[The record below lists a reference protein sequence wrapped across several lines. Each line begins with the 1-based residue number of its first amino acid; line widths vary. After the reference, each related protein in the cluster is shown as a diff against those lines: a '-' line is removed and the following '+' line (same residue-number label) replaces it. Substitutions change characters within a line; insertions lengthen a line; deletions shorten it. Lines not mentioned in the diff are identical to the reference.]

1 MKKIVER
8 QVKRPKF
15 ILIETGFTASA
26 HKFTEFGRKFQL
38 DEDSFVDIWK
48 GSLEY
53 LIAKKD
59 REDESYDHRLSLKK
73 KEKKCIMSSQKNT

>member
-38 DEDSFVDIWK
+38 DEDS
-48 GSLEY
+48 L
-53 LIAKKD
+53 LIFG
-59 REDESYDHRLSLKK
+59 RGPWS
-73 KEKKCIMSSQKNT
+73 T